1 MNVIDTIKASFFK
14 IIATSYQL
22 SEQTL
27 IERCNFELITN
38 EEKKA
43 FGDISSNAAMVIAKE
58 LRQNPRAL
66 ATQLTQKFSHPFV
79 ERIELA
85 GPGFL
90 NFFLKPQAFQTM
102 YQELHTHKSHFFKLA
117 PEVKKHNINI
127 EFVSANP
134 TGPLHFGHGRNGI
147 IGDVL
152 GNVLKFLGHK
162 VTKEFYI
169 NDAGEQIRK
178 LGVSFKIRIE
188 QALGNNIELPEDAYH
203 GEYLKTLAEQFL
215 QEFGKDGIKKP
226 QAFLEEYAKNH
237 MLDALKYT
245 LENYGIMFDVWFSE
259 KQLHESGQIQKAL
272 DLLKKNNYLYE
283 QEGAWWFKSTE
294 FGDDKDRV
302 MIKSDGS
309 LTYVSAD
316 AGYVQNK
323 FSRGFDSLI
332 MVLGHDHHS
341 FVQRLHGIM
350 QALEYDPKT
359 LDVILYQLVRI
370 LKDGALARMS
380 KRAGN
385 IISLEDIIET
395 VGKDVARF
403 FYLNR
408 KADAELEFDVDL
420 ALQQSNENPVYYIQY
435 AYVRTH
441 SIIRKA
447 KEEYGYMPIFTMQN
461 LTPDEQ
467 LIIKKIIELKHLLE
481 HIAATHHTHLI
492 AYYTYEIAHL
502 FHKYYNSSKVIQE
515 DNQQNSEEKLGF
527 ILLIQQ
533 TLELCCNLMG
543 ISCPEKM

>member
-1 MNVIDTIKASFFK
+1 MNVIDTLQASFFS
-14 IIATSYQL
+14 IISTHYQL
-22 SEQTL
+22 SEETL
-27 IERCNFELITN
+27 RERCSFELITN

-43 FGDISSNAAMVIAKE
+43 FGDITSNAAMVIAKE
-58 LRQNPRAL
+58 LRQNPRVL
-66 ATQLTQKFSHPFV
+66 AADLIQKFSHPLV
-79 ERIELA
+79 ARLEMA

-90 NFFLKPQAFQTM
+90 NFFLQPNAFATM
-102 YQELHTHKSHFFKLA
+102 YHELHTHKDAFFKLA
-117 PEVKKHNINI
+117 PETKKLNINI

-152 GNVLKFLGHK
+152 GNVLKFLGHN

-178 LGVSFKIRIE
+178 LGMSFKIRLQ
-188 QALGNNIELPEDAYH
+188 QALGASIELPEDAYH
-203 GEYLKTLAEQFL
+203 GIYLQDLANQFIA
-215 QEFGKDGIKKP
+215 EFGKEGSQKP
-226 QAFLEEYAKNH
+226 DSFLEEYAKNN
-237 MLDALKYT
+237 LLKALKTT
-245 LENYGIMFDVWFSE
+245 LENYGIFFDVWFSE
-259 KQLHESGQIQKAL
+259 KQLHDSGQIQKAL
-272 DLLKKNNYLYE
+272 DALKNNGFLFE
-283 QEGAWWFKSTE
+283 QEGAWWFKSTA

-302 MIKSDGS
+302 MIKTDGS

-323 FSRGFDSLI
+323 FSRGFDKLI

-341 FVQRLHGIM
+341 FVQRLKGIM
-350 QALEYDPKT
+350 QALGYNPAD
-359 LDVILYQLVRI
+359 LDVILYQLVRVI
-370 LKDGALARMS
+370 KDGALAKMS

-385 IISLEDIIET
+385 IVSLEDIIET

-447 KEEYGYMPIFTMQN
+447 KDEYNFIPSHTKQDFSE
-461 LTPDEQ
+461 DEQ
-467 LIIKKIIELKHLLE
+467 LILKKIVELKHLLN
-481 HIAATHHTHLI
+481 HISKTHQTHLI
-492 AYYTYEIAHL
+492 AYYTYEIANL
-502 FHKYYNSSKVIQE
+502 FHKYYNTTKVIQE
-515 DNQQNSEEKLGF
+515 HDEQTSQERLAF
-527 ILLIQQ
+527 IQLIQQ
-533 TLELCCNLMG
+533 ILELCCKLMG
-543 ISCPEKM
+543 ISCPERM

>member
-1 MNVIDTIKASFFK
+1 MNVIDTLQASFFGV
-14 IIATSYQL
+14 IATHYQL
-22 SEQTL
+22 SEQSL
-27 IERCNFELITN
+27 RDRCSFELITS

-43 FGDISSNAAMVIAKE
+43 FGDITSNAAMVIAKE

-66 ATQLTQKFSHPFV
+66 AENLIKKFSHPLV
-79 ERIELA
+79 ARVELA

-90 NFFLKPQAFQTM
+90 NFFLQPEAFTLLFSQ
-102 YQELHTHKSHFFKLA
+102 LHKQKDTFFKLA
-117 PEVKKHNINI
+117 PESKKLKINI

-152 GNVLKFLGHK
+152 GNVLKFLGHN

-178 LGVSFKIRIE
+178 LGMSFKIRLQ
-188 QALGNNIELPEDAYH
+188 QALGIEIELPEDAYH
-203 GEYLKTLAEQFL
+203 GIYLQDLAQKFL
-215 QEFGKDGIKKP
+215 QEFGNEGAQKP
-226 QAFLEEYAKNH
+226 DSFFEEYAKNH
-237 MLDALKYT
+237 LLNALKTT
-245 LENYGIMFDVWFSE
+245 LENYGIFFDIWFSE
-259 KQLHESGQIQKAL
+259 KQLHDSGQIQNAL
-272 DLLKKNNYLYE
+272 DALKANGFLFE
-283 QEGAWWFKSTE
+283 QEGAWWFKSTA

-302 MIKSDGS
+302 MIKTDGS

-316 AGYVQNK
+316 AGYVENK
-323 FSRGFDSLI
+323 FSRGFDKLI

-350 QALEYDPKT
+350 QALGYNPADLE
-359 LDVILYQLVRI
+359 VILYQLVRVV
-370 LKDGALARMS
+370 KDGALAKMS

-385 IISLEDIIET
+385 IVSLEDIIET

-420 ALQQSNENPVYYIQY
+420 ALQKSNENPVYYIQY

-447 KEEYGYMPIFTMQN
+447 KDEYNFVPAASKENFSE
-461 LTPDEQ
+461 DEQ
-467 LIIKKIIELKHLLE
+467 LIVKKIAELKHLLC
-481 HIAATHHTHLI
+481 HISKTHQTHLI
-492 AYYTYEIAHL
+492 AYYTYEIANL
-502 FHKYYNSSKVIQE
+502 FHKYYNSTKVIQE
-515 DNQQNSEEKLGF
+515 NDKQTSQERLAF
-527 ILLIQQ
+527 IQLIQEI
-533 TLELCCNLMG
+533 LGLCSNLMG

>member
-1 MNVIDTIKASFFK
+1 MNVIDTLQASFFSV
-14 IIATSYQL
+14 ITAQYSL

-27 IERCNFELITN
+27 RDRCSFELITA

-43 FGDISSNAAMVIAKE
+43 FGDITSNAAMVIAKE
-58 LRQNPRAL
+58 LRQNPRTL
-66 ATQLTQKFSHPFV
+66 AQNLIQNFSHPLV
-79 ERIELA
+79 ARVELA

-90 NFFLKPQAFQTM
+90 NFFLQPEAFELMFAQ
-102 YQELHTHKSHFFKLA
+102 LHTQKEDFFKLS
-117 PEVKKHNINI
+117 PEDKTLKINI

-152 GNVLKFLGHK
+152 ANVLKFLGHD

-178 LGVSFKIRIE
+178 LGMSFKIRVQ
-188 QALGNNIELPEDAYH
+188 QALGIDVQLPEDAYH
-203 GEYLKTLAEQFL
+203 GIYLQELAQKFIT
-215 QEFGKDGIKKP
+215 EFGKEGAQKP
-226 QAFLEEYAKNH
+226 DSFLEEYAKNH
-237 MLDALKYT
+237 MLEALKTT
-245 LENYGIMFDVWFSE
+245 LENYGIFFDVWFSE
-259 KQLHESGQIQKAL
+259 KQLHDSGQIQKAL
-272 DLLKKNNYLYE
+272 KTLKNRGFLFE
-283 QEGAWWFKSTE
+283 QEGAWWFKSTA

-302 MIKSDGS
+302 MIKTDGS

-316 AGYVQNK
+316 AGYVENK
-323 FSRGFDSLI
+323 LSRGFDKLI

-350 QALEYDPKT
+350 EALGYNPAD
-359 LDVILYQLVRI
+359 LDVILYQLVRVV
-370 LKDGALARMS
+370 KDGALAKMS

-385 IISLEDIIET
+385 IVSLEDIIET

-447 KEEYGYMPIFTMQN
+447 QDAYNFIPAHTKQN
-461 LTPDEQ
+461 FSGDEQ
-467 LIIKKIIELKHLLE
+467 LILKKIVELKHLLC
-481 HIAATHHTHLI
+481 HISKTHQTHLI
-492 AYYTYEIAHL
+492 AYYTYEMANL
-502 FHKYYNSSKVIQE
+502 FHKYYNSTKVIQE
-515 DNQQNSEEKLGF
+515 HDKQTSQERLAF
-527 ILLIQQ
+527 IQLIQEI
-533 TLELCCNLMG
+533 LGLCSKLMG